1 MLDVNISAIVQLS
14 TIFGNLNVFH
24 YQGTTYAFIYVL
36 LAARGA
42 LLGASIMVTEDK
54 KVVACAPKELSIYS
68 FIWKKGMGKI

>member
-1 MLDVNISAIVQLS
+1 MFL
-14 TIFGNLNVFH
+14 H
-24 YQGTTYAFIYVL
+24 HQGTTYTFIYFL

-54 KVVACAPKELSIYS
+54 KVVACAPKEFSIYS